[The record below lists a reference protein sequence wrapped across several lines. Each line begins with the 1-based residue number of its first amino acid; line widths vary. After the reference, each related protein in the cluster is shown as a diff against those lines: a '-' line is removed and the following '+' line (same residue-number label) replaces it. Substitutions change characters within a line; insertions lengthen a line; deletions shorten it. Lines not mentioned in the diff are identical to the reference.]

1 MKDLNVIIDLIL
13 SLELKIRDTVGHSY
27 TLTLF
32 SNQGLM
38 HILI

>member
-1 MKDLNVIIDLIL
+1 MKDLNVITDPIL
-13 SLELKIRDTVGHSY
+13 SLELKIRDIVGYSH

-32 SNQGLM
+32 SKQGLM